1 MSPVAR
7 RIASLLGVRPDTPPL
22 PDPTP
27 HPPCSM
33 ILTVV
38 FVLKSWGPRTD
49 LFSTVSGG
57 SHHGLIFLR
66 DEIVLEKS
74 GRRVINEDKMCVNSL
89 HSRATRVKKNSNL
102 LSGSGIHLVK
112 TAALADTCYKTD
124 QSTAVRAAGTGLA
137 SLGRL
142 SSALTV
148 SNEKVLL

>member
-89 HSRATRVKKNSNL
+89 HSRATREKKQQLAKWVRDS
-102 LSGSGIHLVK
+102 LSQNCSSGRHVLQNRSV
-112 TAALADTCYKTD
+112 Y
-124 QSTAVRAAGTGLA
+124 R
-137 SLGRL
+137 
-142 SSALTV
+142 SARRRHRPSISGKIV
-148 SNEKVLL
+148 FCSHCE